1 MENSKEEALTTNLP
15 LKNSEEEV
23 LTMNLP
29 LENSEEE
36 VLTMNLP
43 LKNSEEET
51 LTTDLPPENSNEE
64 TLPAATPYENRQ
76 MLAEVHAME
85 DRIDITSMEIEDLE
99 DACAGIAG
107 EISSLRAGLDKIT
120 TFPEAKDAKLKVDH
134 KDVLPESI
142 SEEKQETADETAEK
156 PAEQE
161 GTSEEKPEEKTGIL
175 RKKKPLGVLD
185 YQPELGEAEGSSIWE
200 ATSGENVLD
209 PFAPDEGED
218 KRQPKPEKQKGRK
231 KKEKK
236 KKEQLK
242 DDGTETQESVIPA
255 AEESAETEK
264 AGEAEKSDTANTE
277 AENNGTDNT
286 AANGSDTEKAEA
298 EKTAEDIASS
308 GEEQESP
315 KEEKKKRRIQLPFRK
330 KKTDP
335 GKVYCPSCGTFV
347 GEETV
352 CPSCGAKVR

>member
-15 LKNSEEEV
+15 LENSKEEV
-23 LTMNLP
+23 PATNLP
-29 LENSEEE
+29 LENS
-36 VLTMNLP
+36 
-43 LKNSEEET
+43 SEK
-51 LTTDLPPENSNEE
+51 
-64 TLPAATPYENRQ
+64 TLPAIPTYENRQ

-107 EISSLRAGLDKIT
+107 EISSLRAGLENIT
-120 TFPEAKDAKLKVDH
+120 TFPEAKDAKLKADD
-134 KDVLPESI
+134 KNVLPESI

-161 GTSEEKPEEKTGIL
+161 EASEEKPEEKTGIL

-185 YQPELGEAEGSSIWE
+185 YQPELGKAESSSIWE

-242 DDGTETQESVIPA
+242 DDGTETQEAVEPA
-255 AEESAETEK
+255 AEENTEAEK
-264 AGEAEKSDTANTE
+264 AGDAEKSDTVNTE
-277 AENNGTDNT
+277 AGNNGADNT
-286 AANGSDTEKAEA
+286 AANGSDPEKAEA
-298 EKTAEDIASS
+298 VKTAEDLTSS
-308 GEEQESP
+308 VEEQDTP
-315 KEEKKKRRIQLPFRK
+315 KEEKKRRRIKLPFKK

>member
-1 MENSKEEALTTNLP
+1 MENSKEEALT
-15 LKNSEEEV
+15 
-23 LTMNLP
+23 MDLP
-29 LENSEEE
+29 LENS
-36 VLTMNLP
+36 
-43 LKNSEEET
+43 SEETPTYET
-51 LTTDLPPENSNEE
+51 GSEE
-64 TLPAATPYENRQ
+64 TLPATTPYENRQ

-107 EISSLRAGLDKIT
+107 EISSLRAGLEKIT
-120 TFPEAKDAKLKVDH
+120 GFPEAKDAKLKAEE
-134 KDVLPESI
+134 KEVLPENT

-161 GTSEEKPEEKTGIL
+161 ETAEEKPEEKTGIL
-175 RKKKPLGVLD
+175 KKKKPLGVLD
-185 YQPELGEAEGSSIWE
+185 YQPELGEAESSSIWE

-242 DDGTETQESVIPA
+242 DDGNETNESVESA
-255 AEESAETEK
+255 AEENTEAEK
-264 AGEAEKSDTANTE
+264 AGDAEKSDTLNVE
-277 AENNGTDNT
+277 AENSGTDNT
-286 AANGSDTEKAEA
+286 AANGSETENAEA
-298 EKTAEDIASS
+298 EKTAEELSS
-308 GEEQESP
+308 SAEQQDSP